1 MIKAI
6 ILFVV
11 FVIIA
16 AMAVLG
22 LINLAYSN
30 SMDSSDY
37 TFVIVVCFVIGTL
50 VTIPRVTTTPR
61 SIPKDYE

>member
-22 LINLAYSN
+22 LISLANSN
-30 SMDSSDY
+30 SMGSSDY
-37 TFVIVVCFVIGTL
+37 TFVIVVCSVVAIL
-50 VTIPRVTTTPR
+50 VTMPSVTTTPG